1 MKPLFQKL
9 LKFLKYA
16 AILFVASS
24 IFMVILYRFV
34 NPPLTSLMVIRM
46 VEHDSKQGKFRFEK
60 DWTSL
65 EEISP
70 NMVLAV
76 VAAEDNNFPTH
87 FGVDWEA
94 IGKAREMNKYS
105 RIKHGA
111 STITQQTAKN
121 VFLFP
126 SRTWVRKGLEL
137 YFTYLIEIF
146 WSKERIME
154 VYLNVIE
161 MGRGIYG
168 VEAASQLFYHKPAN
182 KLTRGEA
189 AMFAAVLPRPLKRN
203 PAKPSSY
210 MYNYQ
215 TRVLNLM
222 NMIGKVEL

>member
-1 MKPLFQKL
+1 MHLDKNKI
-9 LKFLKYA
+9 KSILKYT
-16 AILFVASS
+16 AILFFAST

-34 NPPLTSLMVIRM
+34 NPPLTSLMLIRM
-46 VEHDSKQGKFRFEK
+46 VEHDSKKGPFRFEK
-60 DWTSL
+60 QWASL
-65 EEISP
+65 DEISP

-94 IGKAREMNKYS
+94 IEKARQINRYS

-126 SRTWVRKGLEL
+126 SRTWIRKGLEL

-168 VEAASQLFYHKPAN
+168 VEAASQFFYNKPAS
-182 KLTRGEA
+182 KLTRAEA
-189 AMFAAVLPRPLKRN
+189 AMFTAVLPRPLKRN
-203 PAKPSSY
+203 PAAPTGY
-210 MYNYQ
+210 MQGYQ
-215 TRVLNLM
+215 NRVLKLM
-222 NMIGKVEL
+222 DMIGKVEL